1 MKQINIFDYPAIG
14 SKWGNIKSHVTK
26 LLAKYKEN
34 DDIDIVLQF
43 KNRYTQIN
51 YAYDEL
57 PETLDELL
65 EDFPES
71 VDLECLIYEKGVS
84 TGQIRYLKKFEDVKD
99 EVDLTKTD
107 SPTESNKSNQSIKQ
121 DSQTKTDLDE
131 KQKVIYSVDMN
142 GIFKEFSTTLSQ
154 SFQQQN
160 AKQEIPQRTDNS
172 ELVNALKSQIE
183 DMKKSY
189 EKQLETQDSKHEK
202 QIEEI
207 KKANEKEITNLTNLL
222 KEEKEKANTAN
233 SQLFLLQI
241 ENTKLAMQ
249 ASQNV
254 NPQTVDARV
263 EEAMRVFERNQKK
276 MQEQLDEKK
285 KEFDLLNMAVM
296 EKRIQSQLKNN
307 PENSELDKAVA
318 EVFRSK
324 VPTIIDR
331 GIDLMTSI
339 PRNGK
344 DITPTPII

>member
-1 MKQINIFDYPAIG
+1 
-14 SKWGNIKSHVTK
+14 
-26 LLAKYKEN
+26 
-34 DDIDIVLQF
+34 
-43 KNRYTQIN
+43 
-51 YAYDEL
+51 
-57 PETLDELL
+57 
-65 EDFPES
+65 
-71 VDLECLIYEKGVS
+71 
-84 TGQIRYLKKFEDVKD
+84 
-99 EVDLTKTD
+99 
-107 SPTESNKSNQSIKQ
+107 
-121 DSQTKTDLDE
+121 
-131 KQKVIYSVDMN
+131 YSVDMN

-160 AKQEIPQRTDNS
+160 AKQETPQRTDNS
-172 ELVNALKSQIE
+172 ELVNALREQIKE
-183 DMKKSY
+183 QKASY
-189 EKQLETQDSKHEK
+189 EKQLQILESKHEK
-202 QIEEI
+202 DVIRLE
-207 KKANEKEITNLTNLL
+207 NSL
-222 KEEKEKANTAN
+222 KEAKDSANTAN

-285 KEFDLLNMAVM
+285 KEFDALNLAVI
-296 EKRIQSQLKNN
+296 EKKIQSQLKNN

-318 EVFRSK
+318 DVFRSK

-331 GIDLMTSI
+331 GIELMTSI

>member
-1 MKQINIFDYPAIG
+1 MRSVNVYDLPTQKIKWANVNSQISRKLNKHKENEEVDLVLQVKNKYSQINFT
-14 SKWGNIKSHVTK
+14 H
-26 LLAKYKEN
+26 
-34 DDIDIVLQF
+34 DD
-43 KNRYTQIN
+43 
-51 YAYDEL
+51 L
-57 PETLDELL
+57 PESLDDLL
-65 EDFPES
+65 NLFPES
-71 VDLECLIYEKGVS
+71 VDLEFIIFEDGVS
-84 TGQIRYLKKFEDVKD
+84 TEQGHLKKFEDVKD

-296 EKRIQSQLKNN
+296 EKRIQTQLKNN

-318 EVFRSK
+318 DVFRSK

>member
-1 MKQINIFDYPAIG
+1 MKSINVFDNPSLIG
-14 SKWGNIKSHVTK
+14 KWGYIKSRISK
-26 LLAKYKEN
+26 ILADYKDG
-34 DDIDIVLQF
+34 DDIDLILQV

-51 YAYDEL
+51 YSYDDI
-57 PETLDELL
+57 PESLDELL
-65 EDFPES
+65 EEFPES
-71 VDLECLIYEKGVS
+71 VDLEYGIYENGKAI
-84 TGQIRYLKKFEDVKD
+84 GQLGFLKKFEDVKEESD
-99 EVDLTKTD
+99 FTKT
-107 SPTESNKSNQSIKQ
+107 ESSLENKPNQAKPDTQAKTNS
-121 DSQTKTDLDE
+121 DSQ
-131 KQKVIYSVDMN
+131 QVIHVDMN
-142 GIFKEFSTTLSQ
+142 GIFKEFSSTLSQ

-160 AKQEIPQRTDNS
+160 LKQEIPQRIDNS
-172 ELVNALKSQIE
+172 ELVNALREQIKE
-183 DMKKSY
+183 QKAFH
-189 EKQLETQDSKHEK
+189 EKQLQILESKHEK
-202 QIEEI
+202 DVIRLE
-207 KKANEKEITNLTNLL
+207 NSL
-222 KEEKEKANTAN
+222 KEAKDSASTAN

>member
-1 MKQINIFDYPAIG
+1 MARQSINIVDEMLA
-14 SKWGNIKSHVTK
+14 KKRWGNIKSQITRK
-26 LLAKYKEN
+26 LAKYEN
-34 DDIDIVLQF
+34 PEEVKITLQVRNKF
-43 KNRYTQIN
+43 AQIPYGTQ
-51 YAYDEL
+51 EL
-57 PETLDELL
+57 ENKTLDDVF

-71 VDLECLIYEKGVS
+71 VDLEFMIFENGESDGLQG
-84 TGQIRYLKKFEDVKD
+84 YLKKYEDVNTESYSVAVQESPENKISHIK
-99 EVDLTKTD
+99 ETNLSLPQNQ
-107 SPTESNKSNQSIKQ
+107 SPTQTTTQNNQPSIDVNTLVMQISDMNERNMERFASLISTKSNEPKTETKSS
-121 DSQTKTDLDE
+121 DSTKLEENLRQQIADL
-131 KQKVIYSVDMN
+131 K
-142 GIFKEFSTTLSQ
+142 
-154 SFQQQN
+154 
-160 AKQEIPQRTDNS
+160 
-172 ELVNALKSQIE
+172 IE
-183 DMKKSY
+183 
-189 EKQLETQDSKHEK
+189 HEK
-202 QIEEI
+202 LVTELRNII
-207 KKANEKEITNLTNLL
+207 R
-222 KEEKEKANTAN
+222 EEKEKANTAS
-233 SQLFLLQI
+233 SQLFTLQI

-263 EEAMRVFERNQKK
+263 EEAMRAFERNQKK

-318 EVFRSK
+318 DVFRSK

>member
-1 MKQINIFDYPAIG
+1 MRSVNIYDLPTQKIKWANVNSQISRKLNKHKDNEEVDLVLQVKNKYSQINFT
-14 SKWGNIKSHVTK
+14 H
-26 LLAKYKEN
+26 
-34 DDIDIVLQF
+34 DD
-43 KNRYTQIN
+43 
-51 YAYDEL
+51 L
-57 PETLDELL
+57 PESLDELL
-65 EDFPES
+65 NLFPES
-71 VDLECLIYEKGVS
+71 VDLEFIIFEDGVS
-84 TGQIRYLKKFEDVKD
+84 TEQGFLKKFDDVKEESD
-99 EVDLTKTD
+99 FTKM
-107 SPTESNKSNQSIKQ
+107 ESSLENKPNQAKPDTQPKTNS
-121 DSQTKTDLDE
+121 DSQ
-131 KQKVIYSVDMN
+131 QVIHVDMN
-142 GIFKEFSTTLSQ
+142 GIFKEFSSTLSQ

-160 AKQEIPQRTDNS
+160 AKQEIPQRIDNS

-189 EKQLETQDSKHEK
+189 EKQLETQESKHEK

-222 KEEKEKANTAN
+222 REEKDKANTAY
-233 SQLFLLQI
+233 SQLFTLQI

-276 MQEQLDEKK
+276 IQEQLDEKK
-285 KEFDLLNMAVM
+285 KEFDALNLAVI
-296 EKRIQSQLKNN
+296 EKKIQSQLKNN

-318 EVFRSK
+318 DVFRSK

-331 GIDLMTSI
+331 GIELMTSI

>member
-1 MKQINIFDYPAIG
+1 MARQSINIVDEMLA
-14 SKWGNIKSHVTK
+14 KKRWGNIKSQITRK
-26 LLAKYKEN
+26 LAKYEN
-34 DDIDIVLQF
+34 PEEVKITLQVRNKF
-43 KNRYTQIN
+43 AQIPYGTQ
-51 YAYDEL
+51 EL
-57 PETLDELL
+57 ENKTLDDVF

-71 VDLECLIYEKGVS
+71 VDLEFMIFENGESDGLQG
-84 TGQIRYLKKFEDVKD
+84 YLKKFEDVNTESYSVAVQESPENKISHIK
-99 EVDLTKTD
+99 ETNLSLPQNQ
-107 SPTESNKSNQSIKQ
+107 SPTQTTTQNNQPSIDVNTLVMQISDMNERNMERFASLISTKSNEPKTETKSS
-121 DSQTKTDLDE
+121 DSTKLEENLRQQIADL
-131 KQKVIYSVDMN
+131 K
-142 GIFKEFSTTLSQ
+142 
-154 SFQQQN
+154 
-160 AKQEIPQRTDNS
+160 
-172 ELVNALKSQIE
+172 IE
-183 DMKKSY
+183 
-189 EKQLETQDSKHEK
+189 HEK
-202 QIEEI
+202 LVTELRNII
-207 KKANEKEITNLTNLL
+207 R
-222 KEEKEKANTAN
+222 EEKEKANTAS
-233 SQLFLLQI
+233 SQLFTLQI

-263 EEAMRVFERNQKK
+263 EEAMRAFERNQKK

-318 EVFRSK
+318 DVFRSK

>member
-1 MKQINIFDYPAIG
+1 
-14 SKWGNIKSHVTK
+14 
-26 LLAKYKEN
+26 
-34 DDIDIVLQF
+34 
-43 KNRYTQIN
+43 
-51 YAYDEL
+51 
-57 PETLDELL
+57 
-65 EDFPES
+65 
-71 VDLECLIYEKGVS
+71 
-84 TGQIRYLKKFEDVKD
+84 
-99 EVDLTKTD
+99 
-107 SPTESNKSNQSIKQ
+107 
-121 DSQTKTDLDE
+121 
-131 KQKVIYSVDMN
+131 MN
-142 GIFKEFSTTLSQ
+142 GIFKEFSSTLSQ

-160 AKQEIPQRTDNS
+160 SKQEIPQRIDNS
-172 ELVNALKSQIE
+172 ELVNALREQIKE
-183 DMKKSY
+183 QKASH
-189 EKQLETQDSKHEK
+189 EKQLQILESKYEK
-202 QIEEI
+202 DIIRLE
-207 KKANEKEITNLTNLL
+207 NSL
-222 KEEKEKANTAN
+222 KEAKDSASTAN

-263 EEAMRVFERNQKK
+263 EEAMRAFERNQKK

-318 EVFRSK
+318 DVFRSK